1 MLTAPWFSPSQFL
14 QPLWEIAMAST
25 TKPARGA
32 SAPVPEPCSSGLS
45 AIGVGIDTARY
56 GHLVSFLRPDRQAAA
71 KKLLVMENHGSY
83 QALRER
89 LEQLHQQHPQAHF
102 HIRIDAAGQYAN
114 NLERFVRGLPL
125 PMTLSIGEPKR
136 NRDYQMAHFPKRQ
149 TDETESIAMARFA
162 VVEEPTATNAVPE
175 ALAVLAEVAGRLQA
189 QTKQATQI
197 VNRLHNLL
205 ARVFPELASFANN
218 FAAAWVLELL
228 TKYPSAAKIGQARLA
243 SLTKIPYLP
252 KAKAQDL
259 HQAAQ
264 QSVGTLRGEVAET
277 LVRELVD
284 EVRHS
289 QAAESKIRQLLIKTY
304 AALPAGN
311 HSHLESIKGI
321 GAATAAVLIAKIID
335 INRFDTPDEL
345 VGYFGVF
352 PEEHSS
358 GVDKKGRPLPP
369 GTMVMS
375 PRGNDLVRAY
385 LWMAALSGV
394 RSNPALRAL
403 FRRLKAK
410 GRRGDVAL
418 GHCMRKL
425 LHLIFAIWKTG
436 KPFDPKHYPWIQE
449 SDTPITE
456 TPVTETAVV
465 QTSVV
470 APAMETP
477 AAKIPALPSAGNTK
491 AVGHKRDQVPA
502 KQVVTTAPSS
512 VKPAKASVNPLPS
525 KAPTRPRVDY
535 AYLRRQVTMEQ
546 VLEHL
551 GILGDFKGTARQRRG
566 PCPVHGKAPADTSP
580 SKASCS
586 VHLGKNIFQCFQPN
600 CAAQGNVLDLW
611 AAVQQLPLYD
621 AALHL
626 AATFHLP
633 RNREEEPVLA
643 CKQPTAKPGSTGA
656 VITTNG
662 R

>member
-1 MLTAPWFSPSQFL
+1 
-14 QPLWEIAMAST
+14 MAST
-25 TKPARGA
+25 IKPARGA
-32 SAPVPEPCSSGLS
+32 SAPVPEPSSSGLT

-71 KKLLVMENHGSY
+71 KKLLVMENHTSY
-83 QALRER
+83 QALRAR

-125 PMTLSIGEPKR
+125 PMTVSIGEPKR

-162 VVEEPTATNAVPE
+162 VVEEPTATHAVPE

-304 AALPAGN
+304 EALPAGN
-311 HSHLESIKGI
+311 HSQLESIKGI

-335 INRFDTPDEL
+335 INRFDTPAEL

-358 GVDKKGRPLPP
+358 GVDKQGRPLPP

-403 FRRLKAK
+403 FGRLKAK

-425 LHLIFAIWKTG
+425 LHLVFAVWKTG
-436 KPFDPKHYPWIQE
+436 KPFDPQHYPWIHE
-449 SDTPITE
+449 SKTATTETAVTE
-456 TPVTETAVV
+456 TPVA

-470 APAMETP
+470 APALEAPIAET
-477 AAKIPALPSAGNTK
+477 AALPVAGKKK

-512 VKPAKASVNPLPS
+512 VEPVPVPVNPPP
-525 KAPTRPRVDY
+525 PTAAARPKVDY

-551 GILGDFKGTARQRRG
+551 GILSHFKGTAQQRRG
-566 PCPVHGKAPADTSP
+566 PCPVHTKAPAATP
-580 SKASCS
+580 ASKATCS
-586 VHLGKNIFQCFQPN
+586 VQLGKNIFQCFQAE
-600 CAAQGNVLDLW
+600 CGAQGNVLDLW

-643 CKQPTAKPGSTGA
+643 CKKPAAKPGSTGA

-662 R
+662 H